1 MTKSTKQERQ
11 TARARRTHALA
22 RISGR
27 SRLLVVRTN
36 RTINAHIIDDAAQ
49 KIICGVSG
57 LKTGKTG
64 IEAATIVGTLI
75 AEAAKKNK
83 IAQVAF
89 DRNGY
94 KYHGQVKALADAARK
109 AGLEF

>member
-11 TARARRTHALA
+11 TARARRTHAVA
-22 RISGR
+22 RTSGR
-27 SRLLVVRTN
+27 PRLLIVRSN
-36 RTINAHIIDDAAQ
+36 RTINAHIIDDAVG
-49 KIICGVSG
+49 KIVCGASG
-57 LKTGKTG
+57 LKSKKTG
-64 IEAATIVGTLI
+64 VEAAIEVGTTI
-75 AEAAKKNK
+75 AEVAKKNK
-83 IAQVAF
+83 ITQVAF

>member
-11 TARARRTHALA
+11 TARARRTHVVA
-22 RISGR
+22 RVSGR
-27 SRLLVVRTN
+27 PRLLVVRSN
-36 RTINAHIIDDAAQ
+36 RTINAHIIDDASK
-49 KIICGVSG
+49 KIVCGISG

-64 IEAATIVGTLI
+64 IEAATEVGTKI
-75 AEAAKKNK
+75 AEIAKKNK
-83 IAQVAF
+83 ITQVAF

>member
-11 TARARRTHALA
+11 TARARRTHAIA
-22 RISGR
+22 RVSGR
-27 SRLLVVRTN
+27 PRLLVIRTN
-36 RTINAHIIDDAAQ
+36 RTINAHIMDDAAG
-49 KIICGVSG
+49 KILCGASG

-64 IEAATIVGTLI
+64 IEAAIEVGTNI
-75 AEAAKKNK
+75 AKAAKTNK
-83 IAQVAF
+83 ITQVTF

>member
-1 MTKSTKQERQ
+1 MTKSTKQERL

-27 SRLLVVRTN
+27 SRLLVVRSN
-36 RTINAHIIDDAAQ
+36 RTINAHIIDDAAN
-49 KIICGVSG
+49 KIVCGVSG

>member
-11 TARARRTHALA
+11 TARARRTHAVA
-22 RISGR
+22 RVSGR
-27 SRLLVVRTN
+27 PRLLVVRSN
-36 RTINAHIIDDAAQ
+36 RTINAHIIDDDAG

-64 IEAATIVGTLI
+64 IEAATEVGTKI

-83 IAQVAF
+83 ITQVAF

>member
-11 TARARRTHALA
+11 TARARRTHATA
-22 RISGR
+22 RVSGR
-27 SRLLVVRTN
+27 PRLLIVRTN
-36 RTINAHIIDDAAQ
+36 RTINAHIIDDLAG

-64 IEAATIVGTLI
+64 IDAATEVGTNI
-75 AEAAKKNK
+75 AEVAKKNK
-83 IAQVAF
+83 ITSVAF

-94 KYHGQVKALADAARK
+94 KYHGQAKALADAARK

>member
-11 TARARRTHALA
+11 TARARRTHAIA
-22 RISGR
+22 RVSNR
-27 SRLLVVRTN
+27 PRLLVHRTN
-36 RTINAHIIDDAAQ
+36 RTINAHIIDDAAG
-49 KIICGVSG
+49 KILCGVSG
-57 LKTGKTG
+57 LKSEKSG
-64 IEAATIVGTLI
+64 IEAATEVGTKI
-75 AEAAKKNK
+75 AEAAKKHK
-83 IAQVAF
+83 VAQVAF

>member
-1 MTKSTKQERQ
+1 MTKSTKQERL

-27 SRLLVVRTN
+27 PRLLVVRSN
-36 RTINAHIIDDAAQ
+36 RAISAHIIDDAAN
-49 KIICGVSG
+49 KIVCGVSG
-57 LKTGKTG
+57 LKVEKTG
-64 IEAATIVGTLI
+64 VEGATEVGTKI
-75 AEAAKKNK
+75 AELAKKNK
-83 IAQVAF
+83 ISQVAF